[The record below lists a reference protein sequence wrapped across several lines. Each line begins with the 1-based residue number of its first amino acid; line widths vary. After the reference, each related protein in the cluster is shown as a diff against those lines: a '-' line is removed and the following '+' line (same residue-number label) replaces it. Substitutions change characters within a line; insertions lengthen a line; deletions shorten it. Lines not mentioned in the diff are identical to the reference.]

1 MRPTVPNA
9 QVTLV
14 QLDNYGPWTTTPE
27 PRREA
32 DLQTLQA
39 DLYADLSRF
48 VGDRDGVAFYARFDN
63 VIAVTNGMGRADH
76 ARLQETIRNR
86 YPVTVSAA
94 TGVAA
99 VPGDALADAT
109 AELQAAGSAQD
120 GDRTEVLRGDYLAD
134 ADRRDD
140 DVHVAHF
147 DVVDATGSYTD
158 ELDAYTALRHVQR
171 GFGALSDHLHDAHG
185 ALAFFVGG
193 DNAVAITPDLDPADY
208 HAALDRVADAG
219 VEMQVG
225 VGRGRSAADAGMDAK
240 RALET
245 CRDRRSR
252 IEFAEPL
259 ASGEC
264 ATD

>member
-1 MRPTVPNA
+1 MTNA

-32 DLQTLQA
+32 DLQALQA
-39 DLYADLSRF
+39 DLYADVSRF
-48 VGDRDGVAFYARFDN
+48 VGGRDGVAFYARFDN
-63 VIAVTNGMGRADH
+63 VIAVTNGLDRAAH
-76 ARLQETIRNR
+76 RRLQETVRNR
-86 YPVTVSAA
+86 YPVTVSVA
-94 TGVAA
+94 TGVAPA
-99 VPGDALADAT
+99 PGDALADAT
-109 AELQAAGSAQD
+109 AALQAAGSAQD
-120 GDRTEVLRGDYLAD
+120 ADRTEVLCGDYLAD

-147 DVVDATGSYTD
+147 DVVDATGTYTD
-158 ELDAYTALRHVQR
+158 SVDAYTALRHVRR
-171 GFGALSDHLHDAHG
+171 GFHALADHLHEGHG

-193 DNAVAITPDLDPADY
+193 DNVVAITPDLDLADY
-208 HAALDRVADAG
+208 RAALDHVADAG

-225 VGRGRSAADAGMDAK
+225 VGRGHNAADAGMDAK

-252 IEFAEPL
+252 VEFAEPL